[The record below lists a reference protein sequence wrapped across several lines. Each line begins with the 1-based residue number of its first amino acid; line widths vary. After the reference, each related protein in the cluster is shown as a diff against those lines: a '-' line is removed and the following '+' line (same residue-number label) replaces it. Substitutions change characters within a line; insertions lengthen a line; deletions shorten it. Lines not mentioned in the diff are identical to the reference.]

1 MDGSFDP
8 SETGSGDSNERNVEL
23 TSESSMSSILLETNN
38 ATTTTKK
45 TTEALSTSKPNS
57 SVLALESNPTLGH
70 ATGSSTSIN
79 NLQHPPLFQ
88 IYQDLDDQ
96 PRVVIQSPSNQD
108 VIEIKTDRNS
118 HILLPSTSRED
129 QSSPKIRHIDV
140 NSLFDIT
147 KLKGSDGRHKKGSNG
162 EIYTAKWSENEN
174 RSVLVAIKVEDGT
187 KTEKE
192 GKVYCEAEKLNDLK
206 HEHIIEFYGV
216 VPKLDS
222 VDWVVMELGDCSLK
236 EFLNDLRRLLNSLED
251 YDLRDIL
258 PYRQCIEYFLQIVRA
273 MKEAHSKVRKVFI
286 FFNF

>member
-8 SETGSGDSNERNVEL
+8 SETGSGDSNERNVEIK
-23 TSESSMSSILLETNN
+23 SELSASSILLATNN
-38 ATTTTKK
+38 ETTTTTKTK
-45 TTEALSTSKPNS
+45 EALTTSTPNS
-57 SVLALESNPTLGH
+57 SILALESNSTLTH

-79 NLQHPPLFQ
+79 SLVQPTLYQ
-88 IYQDLDDQ
+88 IYQDLDEQ
-96 PRVVIQSPSNQD
+96 PRVVTQSPSNQD
-108 VIEIKTDRNS
+108 VIIDRNS
-118 HILLPSTSRED
+118 HYLLPSTSRED
-129 QSSPKIRHIDV
+129 QPSPKIRYIDE
-140 NSLFDIT
+140 NSLYDIT
-147 KLKGSDGRHKKGSNG
+147 KLKGSDGKYKKGSNG

-192 GKVYCEAEKLNDLK
+192 GKVYCEAEKLSDLK

-258 PYRQCIEYFLQIVRA
+258 PYRQCVEYFLQIVRA
-273 MKEAHSKVRKVFI
+273 MKEAHSKVKKVF
-286 FFNF
+286 FF